1 MKTKGQEG
9 VALLMA
15 IFALFFITLLVVAF
29 LDITT
34 IDLQIVKNQ
43 TTSLKAL
50 YIADAGIEDAIYEL
64 RQVKSWDEG
73 FAEKPY
79 STGSGN
85 IYTVIVDIDLVSGT
99 LPDNE
104 FYIKTLTSTGT
115 VYSGTTT
122 AQRTIKAQTLVT
134 GRIPGPYKV
143 RISSWKEEI

>member
-1 MKTKGQEG
+1 MEIKNQEG

-15 IFALFFITLLVVAF
+15 IFALFFITLLIVAF

-50 YIADAGIEDAIYEL
+50 YIADAGIEDAIYKL
-64 RQVKSWDEG
+64 RQEKDWTEG

-85 IYTVIVDIDLVSGT
+85 IYTVIVNIDLVSGT
-99 LPDNE
+99 SPNE

-122 AQRTIKAQTLVT
+122 AQRRIKAQTLVT
-134 GRIPGPYKV
+134 GRDPGPYKV

>member
-15 IFALFFITLLVVAF
+15 IFVLFFITLLVVAF

-64 RQVKSWDEG
+64 RQDKGWEEG

-99 LPDNE
+99 YPNE

-122 AQRTIKAQTLVT
+122 AQRTIEAQTLVT
-134 GRIPGPYKV
+134 GRTPGPYKV
-143 RISSWKEEI
+143 RISSWKEEV

>member
-1 MKTKGQEG
+1 MEIKNQEG

-15 IFALFFITLLVVAF
+15 IFALFFITLLIVAF

-34 IDLQIVKNQ
+34 IDLQIIKNQ

-64 RQVKSWDEG
+64 RQYKGWDEG

-85 IYTVIVDIDLVSGT
+85 IYTVIVASDPPIGT
-99 LPDNE
+99 PPNE

-122 AQRTIKAQTLVT
+122 AQRTVRAQTLVT
-134 GRIPGPYKV
+134 GRFPGPYKV